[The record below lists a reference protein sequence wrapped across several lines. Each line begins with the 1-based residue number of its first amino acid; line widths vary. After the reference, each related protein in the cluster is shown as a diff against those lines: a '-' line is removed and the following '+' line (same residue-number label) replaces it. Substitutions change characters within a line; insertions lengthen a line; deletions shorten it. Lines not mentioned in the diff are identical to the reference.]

1 MADHNPWAWIVKG
14 EDLER
19 FLEASPRRSIEE
31 SITLLPADSLATPDG
46 DFASDVAETIAA
58 YHDPLNRS

>member
-1 MADHNPWAWIVKG
+1 MKG